1 MLIKSGLRVLQ
12 SVIAISLLLLVAGQ
26 TNSQSVGAFDGLT
39 GEYRGS
45 RKGDNFIVWID
56 SSDAVEAGQQ
66 AALLLFNEQ
75 DRPRLEN
82 FLRNIIDNPA
92 EYYRRVCE
100 EANQNE
106 YGRNHFP
113 DYFRVWNTKGGLIL
127 LQDGSFGG
135 RLPVDWEKIENRKQ
149 PGHIRNEEYISLN
162 GREYAIKNI
171 RRSRKTG
178 DLASVQL
185 TRTGFIQNF
194 FDNPVI
200 KLTRM
205 EQSTPTHKLLGSY
218 LNSKFDA
225 MKRINMGDATVF
237 NDLPE
242 GCNSIFFG
250 VPEG

>member
-1 MLIKSGLRVLQ
+1 M
-12 SVIAISLLLLVAGQ
+12 
-26 TNSQSVGAFDGLT
+26 
-39 GEYRGS
+39 
-45 RKGDNFIVWID
+45 
-56 SSDAVEAGQQ
+56 
-66 AALLLFNEQ
+66 
-75 DRPRLEN
+75 EN

-100 EANQNE
+100 EANQTE

-127 LQDGSFGG
+127 LQDGSFSG

-178 DLASVQL
+178 DLVSVQL

-242 GCNSIFFG
+242 GCKTSFTY
-250 VPEG
+250 PT